1 MGVGTVDD
9 NRRTTMATTLTPTT
23 RSSWIEAGLR
33 ALGDGGPEAVRV
45 EPLARSLGLTKGSF
59 YWHFEDRQAL
69 LDELLDSW
77 ERRMID
83 EVIERVEREG
93 GDARLRLRRL
103 FSIASSKETRTL
115 ARSELAI
122 RDWARHDE
130 RVSERLERVDDRRM
144 DYMRRQ
150 FAEFCLGE
158 EDVEARSMLA
168 FSLFIG
174 AGFIHADPG
183 ARGRAGVIELAVK
196 YLGV

>member
-1 MGVGTVDD
+1 
-9 NRRTTMATTLTPTT
+9 MATTTPTT
-23 RSSWIEAGLR
+23 TRGNWIEAGLR
-33 ALGDGGPEAVRV
+33 ALGDGGPEAVRI

-69 LDELLDSW
+69 LEELLDSW
-77 ERRMID
+77 ERQMID
-83 EVIERVEREG
+83 EVIERVELEA
-93 GDARLRLRRL
+93 GDARVRLRRL

-122 RDWARHDE
+122 RDWARHEE
-130 RVSERLERVDDRRM
+130 RVSERLGRVDDRRM
-144 DYMRRQ
+144 NYMRRL

-174 AGFIHADPG
+174 AGMIHADHG
-183 ARGRAGVIELAVK
+183 TRGRSEVIELAVK